1 MLRLIVYVARTDCV
15 VQHPDQVEILA
26 LALAI
31 ASERVVRLPI
41 GRRMMGI
48 HVNMIYVSGE
58 VDSDTAHN
66 IAGLG
71 YVDKRI
77 CPRSETRRSGNMT
90 IFTLGCLRE
99 SGKLS
104 IAV

>member
-1 MLRLIVYVARTDCV
+1 
-15 VQHPDQVEILA
+15 
-26 LALAI
+26 
-31 ASERVVRLPI
+31 
-41 GRRMMGI
+41 MMGI

-66 IAGLG
+66 IAGLE

-104 IAV
+104 IAVQITDESLPLSTGAATLPPP